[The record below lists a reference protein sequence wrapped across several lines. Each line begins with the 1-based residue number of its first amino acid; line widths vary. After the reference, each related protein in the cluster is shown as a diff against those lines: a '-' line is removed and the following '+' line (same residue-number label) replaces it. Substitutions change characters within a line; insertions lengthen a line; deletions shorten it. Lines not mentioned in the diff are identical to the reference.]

1 MSFVAISAGVGVASL
16 GISIGKSISQNKKAS
31 AIEKANSRPTYQ
43 IPEEYKQ
50 NLAIAN
56 HMAQIGLPQQRYNNQ
71 LNAINRNQASGI
83 QALGRSQNP
92 SGSIAS
98 IVRAGNDANN
108 NLNAQDAQ
116 VKQQNQL
123 GLINQNAAMGNQK
136 LAQQQ
141 YNNFDRYTE
150 KFNQA
155 QAYRGAANQN
165 MQNGL
170 NSAASMAGGLASLN
184 GNSNSMGLTAG
195 QVNNTPSLP
204 QAMSGYQPNY
214 LQSKGFGSNFGATPY
229 NPNNPYNQFR

>member
-1 MSFVAISAGVGVASL
+1 MSFIGVSAGIGAVSL
-16 GISIGKSISQNKKAS
+16 GAGIIKGIGQNKKAS
-31 AIEKANSRPTYQ
+31 AIEKNNVRPTYQ
-43 IPEEYKQ
+43 IPDEYRQ

-56 HMAQIGLPQQRYNNQ
+56 HMAQIGLPQQQYNNQ
-71 LNAINRNQASGI
+71 LNAINRNQASGV

-92 SGSIAS
+92 TGSIAS

-116 VKQQNQL
+116 VRQQNQL
-123 GLINQNAAMGNQK
+123 GVINQNSAMANQK

-141 YNNFDRYTE
+141 YNKFDRYTE
-150 KFNQA
+150 NFNQA

-165 MQNGL
+165 INGGL
-170 NSAASMAGGLASLN
+170 NSAAQLAGGLASVQAGNEN
-184 GNSNSMGLTAG
+184 GMQTTG
-195 QVNNTPSLP
+195 QTNGTIS
-204 QAMSGYQPNY
+204 QPPMNGRQPDY

>member
-1 MSFVAISAGVGVASL
+1 MSFIGVSAGIGAVSL
-16 GISIGKSISQNKKAS
+16 GAGIIKGIGQNKKAS
-31 AIEKANSRPTYQ
+31 AIEKANARPTYQ
-43 IPEEYKQ
+43 IPDEYKQ

-56 HMAQIGLPQQRYNNQ
+56 HMAQTGLPQQQYNNQ
-71 LNAINRNQASGI
+71 LNAINRNQAGGI

-92 SGSIAS
+92 TGSIAS

-116 VKQQNQL
+116 VRQQNQL
-123 GLINQNAAMGNQK
+123 VVINQNSAMANQK

-141 YNNFDRYTE
+141 YNKFDRYTE
-150 KFNQA
+150 NFNQA
-155 QAYRGAANQN
+155 QAYRGAANQSI
-165 MQNGL
+165 QNGI
-170 NSAASMAGGLASLN
+170 NSAAGMAGGLATMGVN
-184 GNSNSMGLTAG
+184 QNTAGLTAG

-214 LQSKGFGSNFGATPY
+214 LQSKGFGSTFGATPY